1 MLVSDICLGSSLLSL
16 GGSSKSRSTQ
26 SLALQQIR
34 FDQCCNRSMF
44 RIRPFGHDPYFIRRQ
59 CITDA
64 DLLGKFRSPQL
75 SSSHHV
81 PIRAMKHSLVF
92 VLEASAHCDSVCAG
106 AALSKPPLG
115 SMVRVATNALP
126 VGVATPRA
134 ARLARTVGRGAP
146 SVRPLCHVVCRSFD
160 PSHRQ
165 GTATTKPYP
174 GRVGVLPADVAPPA
188 GG

>member
-1 MLVSDICLGSSLLSL
+1 MFGILIACIFAGRIATILAAGAGASICL
-16 GGSSKSRSTQ
+16 
-26 SLALQQIR
+26 A
-34 FDQCCNRSMF
+34 
-44 RIRPFGHDPYFIRRQ
+44 P
-59 CITDA
+59 
-64 DLLGKFRSPQL
+64 
-75 SSSHHV
+75 
-81 PIRAMKHSLVF
+81 
-92 VLEASAHCDSVCAG
+92 EEE
-106 AALSKPPLG
+106 
-115 SMVRVATNALP
+115 RVATNALP